1 MVGFTMTTEKTES
14 KSHRREL
21 SAIRVYCTQE
31 ERDRI
36 KSLSAQTGLS
46 VSEYLRRLGL
56 LYQPTSVM
64 DYQKVDELLKVAAD
78 MGRLG
83 GLLKW
88 WLSGE
93 APVLQTKE
101 GRQIRMNEATMR
113 ALLAR
118 IDKTNKKM
126 QELCRQVI
134 DLKKDDLNT
143 GEQS

>member
-1 MVGFTMTTEKTES
+1 
-14 KSHRREL
+14 
-21 SAIRVYCTQE
+21 
-31 ERDRI
+31 
-36 KSLSAQTGLS
+36 
-46 VSEYLRRLGL
+46 
-56 LYQPTSVM
+56 M

-134 DLKKDDLNT
+134 DLKKNDVNT
-143 GEQS
+143 GEPS